1 MGLMKKTG
9 SRAGAKL
16 KTLPVTLTIAG
27 SDNSSGAGIQAD
39 LKTFSALGCYGLTT
53 VTCVVA
59 EVPGKVEAI
68 QAIRADVVARQIRL
82 SFEAFPV
89 AAIKTGMLFST
100 PIAEAVGATLTECLE
115 GFSDRRRPP
124 LVIDPVM
131 VASSGDPLLKPS
143 AIASYRRRLFPLAT
157 VVTPNLDELR
167 VLSGQ
172 PCRTL
177 AEMKAAGRALVD
189 QYGCAFLL
197 KGGHLRGQ
205 TAVDILAEA
214 DGGIVEFGAPFIR
227 LVSTHGTGCTY
238 SAAITAGLA
247 QGLNLPTAVEQAKAF
262 ITAALRDSL
271 RWGKTFALQNLS
283 K

>member
-1 MGLMKKTG
+1 MKKTG
-9 SRAGAKL
+9 PRAARPKA
-16 KTLPVTLTIAG
+16 LPVTLTIAG

-89 AAIKTGMLFST
+89 AAIKTGMLYST
-100 PIAEAVGATLTECLE
+100 AITEAVSETLAECLAAS
-115 GFSDRRRPP
+115 GRRRPP

-131 VASSGDPLLKPS
+131 VASSGDALLKPA
-143 AIASYRRRLFPLAT
+143 AIAAYRKRLFPLAT
-157 VVTPNLDELR
+157 LITPNLDELR
-167 VLSGQ
+167 VLSGL
-172 PCRTL
+172 PCRSL
-177 AEMKAAGRALVD
+177 AEMKEAGRALVD
-189 QYGCAFLL
+189 QYRCAFLL
-197 KGGHLRGQ
+197 KGGHLRGK
-205 TAVDILAEA
+205 TAVDILAEP
-214 DGGIVEFGAPFIR
+214 GGGFTEFSAPFVR

-247 QGLNLPTAVEQAKAF
+247 QGQDLPKAVGQAKMF
-262 ITAALRDSL
+262 INAALRDSL
-271 RWGKTFALQNLS
+271 RWGGTFALQNLW